1 MASVVKNVDPTIC
14 PKCGTDVM
22 VTGWTE
28 EAVTTRS
35 WMRFRGSGAVQISSS
50 QKVADKAVCFEC
62 GAKLAATPAEL
73 LRVA

>member
-1 MASVVKNVDPTIC
+1 
-14 PKCGTDVM
+14 M

-35 WMRFRGSGAVQISSS
+35 WMRFNGSGAVQISSS